1 VLIFPPNKAQRR
13 LTEATNPSIS
23 VSIRVPRGLNNIE
36 TTTRGPPIGGTSDTG
51 APRTAEPGRPT
62 RSHNCST
69 RTTAKRERG
78 QTVSG
83 SAPAEHR
90 EGVTGRLAKLLT
102 NFTQPWGFS
111 TFE

>member
-13 LTEATNPSIS
+13 LTEATNHSIS

-69 RTTAKRERG
+69 RTTESARGGKPSQDRRPPNIERE
-78 QTVSG
+78 
-83 SAPAEHR
+83 
-90 EGVTGRLAKLLT
+90 
-102 NFTQPWGFS
+102 
-111 TFE
+111 